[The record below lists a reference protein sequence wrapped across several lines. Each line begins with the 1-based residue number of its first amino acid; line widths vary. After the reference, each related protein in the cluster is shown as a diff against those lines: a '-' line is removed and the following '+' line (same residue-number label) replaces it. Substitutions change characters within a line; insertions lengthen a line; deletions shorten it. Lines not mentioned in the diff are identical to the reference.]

1 MADARPLLVALDD
14 DEEIVGIVAAV
25 ARQAGYEVSAVT
37 SASAFNAIIS
47 TRVPEVVVLD
57 LQMPEMDG
65 VEMLRHLAEI
75 GSTADIVLVSGMD
88 ERTISAAE
96 QYAAIRGLVVR
107 GALQK
112 PFVPDELHALLRTVW
127 DARRPL
133 GGDDLRR
140 AIANGE
146 LTVYYQPTVK
156 RFADGTWDI
165 ATMEALLRW
174 NHPTRGLLVPNDFI
188 AIGEEQGLMRAMTDF
203 VLERGIEQLKAWH
216 VQRLDVGLR
225 VNVAATLI
233 ADLRFPDR
241 LQTILAQHDVDP
253 SALTIE
259 ITETAMLDDAP
270 ETMDILTRLR
280 LKEINLAIDDFGIG
294 YSSLTQLFRMPFNEM
309 KIDKSLT
316 SRVPQSKEARI
327 MIEALIDLAHKLN
340 LSVCAEGVETEDALA
355 FLGRVGCDSAQGYHI
370 GRPIAAREVPGLI
383 RRWDRRVRPEAA
395 EG

>member
-1 MADARPLLVALDD
+1 MAEAKPLLVALDD
-14 DEEIVGIVAAV
+14 DEEIVGVVAAI
-25 ARQAGYEVSAVT
+25 ARRAGYEVAAAT
-37 SASAFNAIIS
+37 SASAFTAMVS
-47 TRVPEVVVLD
+47 SRVPEVVVLD

-65 VEMLRHLAEI
+65 IEMLRHLADM
-75 GSTADIVLVSGMD
+75 GSTADVVLVSGMD

-112 PFVPDELHALLRTVW
+112 PFVPDDLHEVLEAVR

-133 GGDDLRR
+133 GAEDLRR

-146 LTVYYQPTVK
+146 LTVYYQPTVR

-174 NHPTRGLLVPNDFI
+174 HHPTRGLLAPDAFI
-188 AIGEEQGLMRAMTDF
+188 ALGEEQGLMRAMTDF
-203 VLERGIEQLKAWH
+203 VLERGIEQLKAWQ

-241 LQTILAQHDVDP
+241 LQTMLGQHDIDP

-280 LKEINLAIDDFGIG
+280 VKEINLAIDDFGIG

-340 LSVCAEGVETEDALA
+340 LTVCAEGVETEEALA

-370 GRPIAAREVPGLI
+370 GRPVAAREVPDLI
-383 RRWDRRVRPEAA
+383 RRWDRRMRPEAL

>member
-203 VLERGIEQLKAWH
+203 VLERGIEQLK
-216 VQRLDVGLR
+216 
-225 VNVAATLI
+225 
-233 ADLRFPDR
+233 
-241 LQTILAQHDVDP
+241 
-253 SALTIE
+253 
-259 ITETAMLDDAP
+259 
-270 ETMDILTRLR
+270 
-280 LKEINLAIDDFGIG
+280 
-294 YSSLTQLFRMPFNEM
+294 
-309 KIDKSLT
+309 
-316 SRVPQSKEARI
+316 
-327 MIEALIDLAHKLN
+327 
-340 LSVCAEGVETEDALA
+340 
-355 FLGRVGCDSAQGYHI
+355 
-370 GRPIAAREVPGLI
+370 
-383 RRWDRRVRPEAA
+383 
-395 EG
+395 